1 MTDIVVIAGMSGAGR
16 TAAAGVLEDLGWYV
30 VDNLPTSLVEKI
42 VELASA
48 PGGQIDRLALVA
60 GRQHAEL
67 VDKVASLRAT
77 GHRVRLVFLEAG
89 TPELVRR
96 YESTKRRHPFATDG
110 LGVLEAI
117 EAERAMVEPA
127 REVADLVID
136 TSNLNIHDLKA
147 RLVAAFGTGEP
158 GHGQMQLAL
167 ESFGFK
173 NGLPLDADIVMDV
186 RFLPNPYWVDSM
198 RALTGRD
205 EVVRDH
211 VFAHPAAGEFLDRFD
226 DLLTRLLPHYAVEGK
241 SYLTIAIGCTGGR
254 HRSVAVVEELAR
266 RMEAVGIDARV
277 VHRDLPR

>member
-42 VELASA
+42 VELASG

-67 VDKVASLRAT
+67 VDKVAWLRAA
-77 GHRVRLVFLEAG
+77 GHRVRVVFLEAG

-127 REVADLVID
+127 RAVADLVID
-136 TSNLNIHDLKA
+136 TSNLNIHALKA

-205 EVVRDH
+205 DVVREH

-226 DLLTRLLPHYAVEGK
+226 DLLTRLLPHYAMEGK

-266 RMEAVGIDARV
+266 RMEDRGIDARV

>member
-1 MTDIVVIAGMSGAGR
+1 MTDIAVIAGMSGAGR

-42 VELASA
+42 VELARG

-67 VDKVASLRAT
+67 VDKVDSLRGA

-110 LGVLEAI
+110 LGLLEAI
-117 EAERAMVEPA
+117 EAERATVEPA
-127 REVADLVID
+127 RAVADLVID
-136 TSNLNIHDLKA
+136 TSNLNIHALKA

-173 NGLPLDADIVMDV
+173 NGLPLDADVVMDV

-211 VFAHPAAGEFLDRFD
+211 VFAHPAAGEFLDDFD
-226 DLLTRLLPHYAVEGK
+226 ELLTKLLPHYAMEGK

-266 RMEAVGIDARV
+266 RMEVRGIDARV